1 MTYNQWLNLF
11 EQFATANQFIKGFY
25 HGHNSLRHFEK
36 DIQYPFMHLMY
47 MNSSYTLQAETVV
60 FEVLFMDLPVKKHF
74 ELEMETEI
82 LSDMKQAAEDLIA
95 EIRNGMTIFQF
106 TDKITIVDSRIN
118 PLVDK
123 DQHVITGVSLDLTL
137 EVPYTADAC
146 LAPFEGSLI
155 TGGCPTLADLWQT
168 IDVINSIGCSLHPD
182 ITSPTTIITIP
193 NINVEDING
202 ADFGA
207 FPTPSSIRVESDLVN
222 VEMDGCDLVIYP
234 DVPPP
239 ATDIVYQRSTF
250 RGQLTSYD
258 LYDAGWQA
266 AQGVYDYSVQVGT
279 SQRLDYTHAEPFY
292 NLVNN
297 NAFGNK
303 YRFTDSNGLQ
313 APDNLAGFASV
324 NWSVDRPTAIA
335 HYVIDHLTGLGWV
348 LAKVGF
354 NEDWVDALATAHN
367 FTHGG
372 YSDYRL
378 PSPSEIIDVVNL
390 ETVTTWYGAGNIFY
404 RSSAFAAG
412 LETRTWLNES
422 NPVNSSQGRN
432 LNDSGEI
439 RLQSKISNSNH
450 STIAVRTHYL

>member
-1 MTYNQWLNLF
+1 MTYNQWVNLF

-25 HGHNSLRHFEK
+25 HGHNSLRHSEK
-36 DIQYPFMHLMY
+36 DIEYPFMHLMY

>member
-1 MTYNQWLNLF
+1 MTYNQWVNLF

-25 HGHNSLRHFEK
+25 HGHNSLRHSEK

-182 ITSPTTIITIP
+182 ITTPTTIITIP

-202 ADFGA
+202 TDFGA

-239 ATDIVYQRSTF
+239 ATDIVYQRSAYK
-250 RGQLTSYD
+250 GILTSYD

-266 AQGVYDYSVQVGT
+266 AQGVYDYPVQVGT
-279 SQRLDYTHAEPFY
+279 SQRLDFTQAKPFY

-324 NWSVDRPTAIA
+324 NWAVDRPTAIA
-335 HYVIDHLTGLGWV
+335 HYVIDHLTGLGWI

-354 NEDWVDALATAHN
+354 QEHFDVALATAHN

-372 YSDYRL
+372 FNDFRL
-378 PSPSEIIDVVNL
+378 PSQTELLDVTNT
-390 ETVTTWYGAGNIFY
+390 ETVATFYGAGNIFY
-404 RSSAFAAG
+404 RSSAFVAG
-412 LETRTWLNES
+412 LETSTWFNNTYPITTSQAYLMTDTAE
-422 NPVNSSQGRN
+422 VRRAGKNSSTNR
-432 LNDSGEI
+432 
-439 RLQSKISNSNH
+439 